1 MSPEL
6 FDFIKTN
13 FTIGAYFITL
23 LISIFTYKKYF
34 DTSLKYFPMIIT
46 YTFLNEMLGHL
57 IKYSDNFAF
66 LSDKVF
72 ANDIIY
78 NIYDIF
84 YYGFF
89 FIVFWKLVSQQ
100 KFKVWIKRLSIIVLL
115 SYFISCF
122 FQNPIEIS
130 LFYATSLASLILAII
145 CILYL
150 IDKGT
155 GWQWSK
161 EKYNL
166 VWWVSL
172 GLLFFHSIFPILF
185 LLGYLHGDIWEEYEL
200 QTVLRLC
207 ILLMY
212 IFFCIGFIKS
222 RKRNFG

>member
-1 MSPEL
+1 
-6 FDFIKTN
+6 
-13 FTIGAYFITL
+13 
-23 LISIFTYKKYF
+23 
-34 DTSLKYFPMIIT
+34 
-46 YTFLNEMLGHL
+46 MLGHL

-185 LLGYLHGDIWEEYEL
+185 LLGYLQGDIWEEYEL